1 MLTLRN
7 LIPVTDEFLIGDASN
22 REMLSAESVAL
33 DEIIDARV
41 DSITAKDSTPIIWLD
56 IKHTSEDPL
65 DFN

>member
-7 LIPVTDEFLIGDASN
+7 LIPVIDEFLIGDASN
-22 REMLSAESVAL
+22 HKILPAESVAL

-41 DSITAKDSTPIIWLD
+41 DSITAKDNTPIIWLD

>member
-22 REMLSAESVAL
+22 HKMLPAESVAF
-33 DEIIDARV
+33 DEIVDARV
-41 DSITAKDSTPIIWLD
+41 DSITAMDNTPIIWLD